1 MTTHAMNT
9 NDSTRS
15 VSTTSRA
22 AFGLGAIAMS
32 LALAAC
38 GPQNGA
44 PVAGAPVATTAAAPV
59 AAAVPPPVV
68 QQVPAPMPAPVVVQS
83 QAPVAPPPVYVQQP
97 VQYSSPQRVAQAQ
110 PERARPV
117 ASNRLGE
124 VRHIE
129 EIRTRPKG
137 SGTGAVIGGVLGG
150 LVGNQFG
157 HGGGKAATTVLGA
170 AGGAVAGNNIERN
183 RNEGIS
189 GYRVTVR
196 LDNGQSRTFEESR
209 LDGLRVGDR
218 VRIDNGN
225 LHRV

>member
-1 MTTHAMNT
+1 MNT
-9 NDSTRS
+9 HSSIRNNS
-15 VSTTSRA
+15 TSRA
-22 AFGLGAIAMS
+22 AFGLSAIAMS

-44 PVAGAPVATTAAAPV
+44 PVAGAPVATTAVTPA
-59 AAAVPPPVV
+59 PVV
-68 QQVPAPMPAPVVVQS
+68 QQVPATPPVVVQQ
-83 QAPVAPPPVYVQQP
+83 QAPAAPSRVYAQQP
-97 VQYSSPQRVAQAQ
+97 VQPPVQYSPPQRVAQAQ
-110 PERARPV
+110 TERERPA

-129 EIRTRPKG
+129 EIRTRPQG
-137 SGTGAVIGGVLGG
+137 SGAGAVIGGVLGG

-189 GYRVTVR
+189 GYRVTVQ
-196 LDNGQSRTFEESR
+196 LDNGESRTFQESR
-209 LDGLRVGDR
+209 LDGLRIGDR
-218 VRIDNGN
+218 VRVDNGN

>member
-1 MTTHAMNT
+1 MNT
-9 NDSTRS
+9 NDSTCS
-15 VSTTSRA
+15 VSSSRA
-22 AFGLGAIAMS
+22 AFGLSVIAMS

-38 GPQNGA
+38 GPQNGT
-44 PVAGAPVATTAAAPV
+44 PVAGAPVATTAAAQV
-59 AAAVPPPVV
+59 AAPVPPPVV
-68 QQVPAPMPAPVVVQS
+68 QQVPAPTTAPMPAPVVMQQ
-83 QAPVAPPPVYVQQP
+83 QAPAAPPPAYVQQP
-97 VQYSSPQRVAQAQ
+97 VQYSPPQRVAQAE

-129 EIRTRPKG
+129 EIRSRPKG

-183 RNEGIS
+183 RNEGVS
-189 GYRVTVR
+189 GYRVTVK

-209 LDGLRVGDR
+209 LDGLRIGDR

>member
-1 MTTHAMNT
+1 MNT
-9 NDSTRS
+9 HSSIRS
-15 VSTTSRA
+15 VSASRT
-22 AFGLGAIAMS
+22 AFGLSAIAMS

-44 PVAGAPVATTAAAPV
+44 PVAGVPVATTAAAP
-59 AAAVPPPVV
+59 APVV
-68 QQVPAPMPAPVVVQS
+68 QQVPAPAPAPVVVQQ
-83 QAPVAPPPVYVQQP
+83 QAPAAPPPVYVQQP
-97 VQYSSPQRVAQAQ
+97 VQQPVQYSAPQRVAQAQ

-129 EIRTRPKG
+129 EIRTRPQG

-183 RNEGIS
+183 RNEGVS
-189 GYRVTVR
+189 GYRVTVQ
-196 LDNGQSRTFEESR
+196 LDNGQSRTFQESR
-209 LDGLRVGDR
+209 LDGLRIGDR

>member
-1 MTTHAMNT
+1 MNTHSINT
-9 NDSTRS
+9 NDSIRS
-15 VSTTSRA
+15 VSTSRA
-22 AFGLGAIAMS
+22 VFGLSAIAMS

-44 PVAGAPVATTAAAPV
+44 PVAGTAAPV
-59 AAAVPPPVV
+59 VATAPAPVV
-68 QQVPAPMPAPVVVQS
+68 QQVPAPAPAPMPAPVVVQQ
-83 QAPVAPPPVYVQQP
+83 QAPAAPAPTYVQQP
-97 VQYSSPQRVAQAQ
+97 VQYAPAQRVAQAE

-183 RNEGIS
+183 RNEGVS
-189 GYRVTVR
+189 GYRVTVQ
-196 LDNGQSRTFEESR
+196 LDNGQSRTFQESR
-209 LDGLRVGDR
+209 LDGLRIGDR

>member
-1 MTTHAMNT
+1 MNNQVSKT
-9 NDSTRS
+9 QDSTRG
-15 VSTTSRA
+15 VSQSRA
-22 AFGLGAIAMS
+22 AFGLGEIAMS

-44 PVAGAPVATTAAAPV
+44 PVVASPATPV
-59 AAAVPPPVV
+59 AATAQAPVV
-68 QQVPAPMPAPVVVQS
+68 QQVPAPAPVLVQP
-83 QAPVAPPPVYVQQP
+83 QAPAAAPPVYVQQP
-97 VQYSSPQRVAQAQ
+97 VQYAPPQRVAQAQ

-183 RNEGIS
+183 RNEGVS
-189 GYRVTVR
+189 GYRVTVQ
-196 LDNGQSRTFEESR
+196 LDNGQSRTFQESR
-209 LDGLRVGDR
+209 LDGLRIGDR

>member
-1 MTTHAMNT
+1 MN
-9 NDSTRS
+9 NSPSIRN
-15 VSTTSRA
+15 VSKTRA
-22 AFGLGAIAMS
+22 AFGLSAIAMS

-44 PVAGAPVATTAAAPV
+44 PVQGAPVVAT
-59 AAAVPPPVV
+59 AAVPAPVV
-68 QQVPAPMPAPVVVQS
+68 QQVPAPAPVVVQQ
-83 QAPVAPPPVYVQQP
+83 QAPIAPPPAYVQPPVQQP
-97 VQYSSPQRVAQAQ
+97 VQYSQPQRVAQAQ

-183 RNEGIS
+183 RNEGVS
-189 GYRVTVR
+189 GYRVTVQ